1 MIDKSSDAFIRQRS
15 PQHLGLYRSVHL
27 ARSSPRHFRDRPKSR
42 SVRNSSWSVSGDE
55 GARRGVPF
63 LPFSSPSRPLC
74 SLRLAFVE
82 SDSQLRAIDSTASS
96 FSGRVYA
103 CHDILVIPLAAL
115 GRVDARL
122 VRSYVGD
129 PRGFERI
136 RCTNVCSLVALP
148 PEKRG
153 RGVFSADSRSHR
165 GERTPKNFRRG
176 QRWGSENPHNSDGK

>member
-1 MIDKSSDAFIRQRS
+1 VRYVYSATFSSTFQ
-15 PQHLGLYRSVHL
+15 PQLSRPAS
-27 ARSSPRHFRDRPKSR
+27 RRFRDRSKSR
-42 SVRNSSWSVSGDE
+42 SVRNSSWPVSGDE

-63 LPFSSPSRPLC
+63 LPFSSLARPLY
-74 SLRLAFVE
+74 SLRRLAFVE
-82 SDSQLRAIDSTASS
+82 PDSQLRAIDSTASS
-96 FSGRVYA
+96 FSARVYA
-103 CHDILVIPLAAL
+103 CHDILAIPLVAL

-153 RGVFSADSRSHR
+153 RAECIFSGFALASPRSS
-165 GERTPKNFRRG
+165 PKNFRRG
-176 QRWGSENPHNSDGK
+176 PRGKQGESA